1 MEQTQHNASCTTL
14 RALRGDEMVEPDE
27 VAQML
32 RLKALGWGTRRIAVE
47 LGVNR
52 GTVKRY
58 IKAGGWTPYVQ
69 PKRRCLL
76 DGHEVWLKERFK
88 RHAGN
93 ADVVRQEL
101 TTELGVTVSLRT
113 LQRALQP
120 FRQELRAEARAT
132 VRFETLPGRQMQIDF
147 GERMIEIGGVKQ
159 RIYLFVAILGFSR
172 RLHVRA
178 FRSER
183 QQSWFDGM
191 ESAFHAF
198 GGTPQEVLMDNA
210 RALVDRHNSATREVV
225 FNTKLKG
232 FAKHW
237 RFTPRA
243 CAPYRARTKGKTE
256 NGVGYV
262 KKNAIAGRSFASFE
276 ELEAHL
282 VQWTREIADVRTHGT
297 TGEAPKLRFEQD
309 ERMALKPINGVPPF
323 QAMREV
329 TRKVQADCRVE
340 IDSNSYSVPWR
351 LIGETVQIIV
361 ADGVVRIVHAG
372 KEVARHGLL
381 SGKRQ
386 HAIDP
391 VHFEG
396 VAGAN
401 GRPMLASRSC
411 GPPAPNGG
419 SAGPQLLRPSEL
431 LRPLSEYE
439 AIAGGGW

>member
-1 MEQTQHNASCTTL
+1 MC
-14 RALRGDEMVEPDE
+14 
-27 VAQML
+27 
-32 RLKALGWGTRRIAVE
+32 
-47 LGVNR
+47 
-52 GTVKRY
+52 
-58 IKAGGWTPYVQ
+58 
-69 PKRRCLL
+69 
-76 DGHEVWLKERFK
+76 
-88 RHAGN
+88 
-93 ADVVRQEL
+93 
-101 TTELGVTVSLRT
+101 
-113 LQRALQP
+113 
-120 FRQELRAEARAT
+120 
-132 VRFETLPGRQMQIDF
+132 VRFGC
-147 GERMIEIGGVKQ
+147 
-159 RIYLFVAILGFSR
+159 
-172 RLHVRA
+172 
-178 FRSER
+178 ER

-351 LIGETVQIIV
+351 LIGG
-361 ADGVVRIVHAG
+361 DGPDHRCRRCCPHRPCRQRGCPPWLA
-372 KEVARHGLL
+372 ERQASAR
-381 SGKRQ
+381 
-386 HAIDP
+386 
-391 VHFEG
+391 
-396 VAGAN
+396 N
-401 GRPMLASRSC
+401 
-411 GPPAPNGG
+411 
-419 SAGPQLLRPSEL
+419 RPSTL
-431 LRPLSEYE
+431 
-439 AIAGGGW
+439 

>member
-1 MEQTQHNASCTTL
+1 MEQTQHNASCTAL

-58 IKAGGWTPYVQ
+58 IKSGGWTPYVQ

-132 VRFETLPGRQMQIDF
+132 VRFETLPGRQMQID
-147 GERMIEIGGVKQ
+147 
-159 RIYLFVAILGFSR
+159 
-172 RLHVRA
+172 
-178 FRSER
+178 
-183 QQSWFDGM
+183 
-191 ESAFHAF
+191 
-198 GGTPQEVLMDNA
+198 
-210 RALVDRHNSATREVV
+210 
-225 FNTKLKG
+225 

>member
-1 MEQTQHNASCTTL
+1 
-14 RALRGDEMVEPDE
+14 
-27 VAQML
+27 
-32 RLKALGWGTRRIAVE
+32 
-47 LGVNR
+47 
-52 GTVKRY
+52 
-58 IKAGGWTPYVQ
+58 
-69 PKRRCLL
+69 
-76 DGHEVWLKERFK
+76 
-88 RHAGN
+88 
-93 ADVVRQEL
+93 
-101 TTELGVTVSLRT
+101 
-113 LQRALQP
+113 
-120 FRQELRAEARAT
+120 
-132 VRFETLPGRQMQIDF
+132 
-147 GERMIEIGGVKQ
+147 
-159 RIYLFVAILGFSR
+159 
-172 RLHVRA
+172 
-178 FRSER
+178 
-183 QQSWFDGM
+183 M
-191 ESAFHAF
+191 ESAFNAF

-297 TGEAPKLRFEQD
+297 TGETPMLRFERD
-309 ERMALKPINGVPPF
+309 ERMALNPIAGVPPF

-361 ADGVVRIVHAG
+361 ADGTVRIVYAG
-372 KEVARHGLL
+372 KEIARHEMLN
-381 SGKRQ
+381 GKRQ

-401 GRPMLASRSC
+401 GRPVCQSRGY
-411 GPPAPNGG
+411 GPPTPVES
-419 SAGPQLLRPSEL
+419 SAGPQPLRPPEL